1 MKFVTIIVAITLLAV
16 SSIASAQ
23 GGPRKEAVL
32 DTGQDGFRLVVSAP
46 NFAKG
51 PYNLGKIYGPKKKF
65 DGFGYGEVM
74 YNTPLSETGVV
85 INVVHTL
92 SRLNGN
98 TSGQRITPNLLAEE
112 ALIGNGFNMERVTM
126 IESPQFPIGG
136 VSVVTY
142 KASGFSVFGDTVDM
156 TRKSVMIVTAV
167 VLQNQTQGFAIGT
180 LVAEKNVPNF
190 DADPAK
196 YEKLARDAYEDLLKF
211 LTVSQN

>member
-1 MKFVTIIVAITLLAV
+1 MKFITKIAAISLLAV
-16 SSIASAQ
+16 SLVASAQ
-23 GGPRKEAVL
+23 GGPRKQAVL
-32 DTGQDGFRLVVSAP
+32 DTGQGGFRLVVSAP

-51 PYNLGKIYGPKKKF
+51 PYDMGKIYGPKKKF

-92 SRLNGN
+92 SRLNGYQ
-98 TSGQRITPNLLAEE
+98 SGQRITPNVLAEE
-112 ALIGNGFNMERVTM
+112 VLIGNGFKMERATM
-126 IESPQFPIGG
+126 IDSPQFPIEG

-142 KASGFSVFGDTVDM
+142 KVSGFSIFGDTVDK
-156 TRKSVMIVTAV
+156 TRKIAMIVTAV
-167 VLQNQTQGFAIGT
+167 ALQSQTQGFAIGT

-190 DADPAK
+190 DTDPAK